1 MSNNILETL
10 IGALVIAVAA
20 AFFVFAFSNADL
32 GGGGTSYAVTAKFN
46 NVTGISAGTDVRLSG
61 IKVGTVT
68 GTELDKVT
76 YQAIVS
82 MDIDNSVELA
92 DDTSIRV
99 SSDGLLGGSFLA
111 LEPGGG
117 LAYLGDGDEITYTQ
131 GSVDLMGLIGQAV
144 FSAGGSGEE
153 KPAAE
158 GAAAE

>member
-1 MSNNILETL
+1 MSNNLLETL

-20 AFFVFAFSNADL
+20 AFFAFAFSSADF
-32 GGGGTSYAVTAKFN
+32 GSGSDSYKVSAKFA

-68 GTELDKVT
+68 GTDLDKVT
-76 YQAIVS
+76 YQAVVH
-82 MDIDNSVELA
+82 MQIDKGIELA

-117 LAYLGDGDEITYTQ
+117 MDYLGDGDEITYTQ
-131 GSVDLMGLIGQAV
+131 GSVDLMGLIGQAM
-144 FSAGGSGEE
+144 FSSGGDGED
-153 KPAAE
+153 KPAQSTAE
-158 GAAAE
+158 